1 MARIEGSKARNLYQR
16 MVYRFMKRM
25 LGRVPE
31 LYVTA
36 LGTLRAGAVFCP
48 LFSAFGP
55 EPIASRVGPGDGR
68 VLVTTTRFYERK
80 VKPIREKLPSL
91 LK

>member
-31 LYVTA
+31 PVRIA
-36 LGTLRAGAVFCP
+36 AHSKPVFKGRIGMEGAMQKLGVP
-48 LFSAFGP
+48 
-55 EPIASRVGPGDGR
+55 PG
-68 VLVTTTRFYERK
+68 LVTLAQ
-80 VKPIREKLPSL
+80 IRTAQRIGCPF
-91 LK
+91 